1 MDGRTDR
8 SHPPSS
14 SPGNLDPHV
23 NLLDARACKDGVREM
38 KIRSGSRSEMQARGL
53 IRSGSFCFGFSHPN
67 TYRST
72 CLLWICC
79 CVVANAN
86 LLWKK
91 SIVGWLVAADWC
103 WFNIKKKYYWLNAVN
118 RVSTYLL
125 VNAPSYH
132 ATRVASRRE
141 SDPVQ
146 QNQWLLRVCLAGLEP
161 APAPSSCSVV

>member
-1 MDGRTDR
+1 MDGRTDG
-8 SHPPSS
+8 SHPPAALLGIWTHMSTCLMHVHVKTVWERWRS
-14 SPGNLDPHV
+14 DLDHDQRCRHAAWSD
-23 NLLDARACKDGVREM
+23 LDLFA
-38 KIRSGSRSEMQARGL
+38 L
-53 IRSGSFCFGFSHPN
+53 GFPHPN

-79 CVVANAN
+79 CAVANAN

-91 SIVGWLVAADWC
+91 SIIGWLVAADWC

-125 VNAPSYH
+125 VNAPTYRAS
-132 ATRVASRRE
+132 RVASRRE